1 MTPDQDFA
9 RLLRV
14 ERLIAGLTQ
23 EQVVEKMS
31 ALGYSNFHQATV
43 FKIEAGKRRVT
54 VGEAHSLAQVLGI
67 PLTHL
72 LPATS
77 HQKKTYA
84 KRRGSSNTQ
93 RSEHET
99 WLRELAAV
107 VNERLEAK
115 QDG

>member
-1 MTPDQDFA
+1 MTPDEDFA

-23 EQVVEKMS
+23 EQVVEEMN

-72 LPATS
+72 LP
-77 HQKKTYA
+77 QPPRQRKTWA
-84 KRRGSSNTQ
+84 ERKASPNQS
-93 RSEHET
+93 SEHEK

-107 VNERLEAK
+107 VNERLEAR